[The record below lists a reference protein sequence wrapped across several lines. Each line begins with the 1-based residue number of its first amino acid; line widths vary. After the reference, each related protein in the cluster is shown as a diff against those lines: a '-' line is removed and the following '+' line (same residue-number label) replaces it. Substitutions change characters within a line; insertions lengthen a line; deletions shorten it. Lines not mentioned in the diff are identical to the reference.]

1 MNVIYQQTM
10 SIKLNA
16 FGGCWYKK
24 KKKMKVVGEKMRSK
38 LFEMKNDKP
47 RMNGHLW
54 LNVETH
60 GKCARIWIDSEE
72 HSLSLKWYNK
82 NIGFR

>member
-1 MNVIYQQTM
+1 MLLVVADI
-10 SIKLNA
+10 
-16 FGGCWYKK
+16 KK

-60 GKCARIWIDSEE
+60 GKCARI
-72 HSLSLKWYNK
+72 
-82 NIGFR
+82 